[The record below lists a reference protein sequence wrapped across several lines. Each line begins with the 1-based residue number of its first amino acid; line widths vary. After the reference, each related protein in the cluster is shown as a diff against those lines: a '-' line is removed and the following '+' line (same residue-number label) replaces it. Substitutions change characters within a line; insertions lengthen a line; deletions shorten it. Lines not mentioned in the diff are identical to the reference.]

1 MILFFGPPGS
11 GKSVQGQLLVERNGW
26 KWLSTGELFR
36 STTDEAI
43 KARMASGELIS
54 DEMTNKLVDDAL
66 HGLKDASNIVL
77 DGYPRN
83 VGQAQWLIDHLPK
96 HGREIA
102 AIVLFE
108 TPEEELVR
116 RQAGRGRADDTEDVI
131 RRRLEIYREQ
141 TQPVL
146 DFYKAHNVPTVIV
159 DGFGTVDEVHDRV
172 QTAAE
177 AHNLTNTLPGTAEN

>member
-11 GKSVQGQLLVERNGW
+11 GKSVQGQMLVERNGW
-26 KWLSTGELFR
+26 KWLSTGQLFR
-36 STTDEAI
+36 ETTDPEVL
-43 KARMASGELIS
+43 ARMASGELIS
-54 DEMTNKLVDDAL
+54 DEMTNRLVDEKL
-66 HGLKDASNIVL
+66 HELKEMRQIVL

-83 VGQAQWLIDHLPK
+83 VTQAQWLVDNLPA

-102 AIVLFE
+102 AIILFE
-108 TPEEELVR
+108 TPEEELIR

-131 RRRLEIYREQ
+131 RRRLEIYKEQ

-146 DFYKAHNVPTVIV
+146 DFYKAHNVPMITI

-177 AHNLTNTLPGTAEN
+177 AQNLTAQGEPVES